1 MGEYH
6 IIGGRRLAGELAVH
20 GSKNAILPI
29 LAACVLNAGE
39 SRLTNCP
46 NISDTRYTIDILQEI
61 GCTVKREGSTIIV
74 NSATAN
80 ESEVSESLVRKMRS
94 SIVFLGS
101 LLARFG
107 AAKISYPGG
116 CVLGLRPIDQHLKG
130 LRQLGA
136 QIEDEHDFL
145 NCTAKRLIG
154 ADISLDFPSVGATE
168 NIMLAA
174 TLAEGTTTITN
185 AAREPEI
192 VDLATFLN
200 AMGADIKGAGE
211 TIIKIRGMNKLHDA
225 EHCIMPD
232 RIVAGTYLTAAAMT
246 RGDITLTNVPGG
258 NIRQILAKLAET
270 GCIISAKDN
279 TIHLVAPPK
288 LRAIRLKTS
297 PHPGFPTDLQ
307 PQFTAMLSVANG
319 ISIVEE
325 TVFEARNKHIPE
337 LSRMGANIMQ
347 VNSSKTSII
356 EGVPHLTGGSVISH
370 DLRGGAALI
379 LAGLTADGKTIV
391 RPSDHVVRG
400 YESIEIDLRS
410 LGANIIH
417 TASE

>member
-1 MGEYH
+1 MGEYR
-6 IIGGRRLAGELAVH
+6 IIGGRRLSGELAVH

-39 SRLTNCP
+39 NCLTNCP
-46 NISDTRYTIDILQEI
+46 NISDTRYTIDILKEI
-61 GCTVKREGSTIIV
+61 GCTVKHEGDTITV
-74 NSATAN
+74 NSAMAN
-80 ESEVSESLVRKMRS
+80 EFEISEKLVRKMRS
-94 SIVFLGS
+94 SIIFLGS

-136 QIEDEHDFL
+136 QIDDEDGFL
-145 NCTAKRLIG
+145 NCTAKRLVG

-174 TLAEGTTTITN
+174 TLADGTTTITN

-192 VDLATFLN
+192 VDLAMFLN
-200 AMGADIKGAGE
+200 AMGADITDAGE
-211 TIIKIRGMNKLHDA
+211 ATIKIRGVAKLHDA
-225 EHCIMPD
+225 EHRIMPD

-246 RGDITLTNVPGG
+246 KGDITLINVSSD
-258 NIRQILAKLAET
+258 NISPVIAKLTEA
-270 GCIISAKDN
+270 GCIISTKGN
-279 TIHLVAPPK
+279 HIHLVAPPK
-288 LRAIRLKTS
+288 LRAIQLKTA

-307 PQFTAMLSVANG
+307 PQFTAMLSVADG

-325 TVFEARNKHIPE
+325 TVFEARNKHIYE
-337 LSRMGANIMQ
+337 LSRMGANILQ
-347 VNSSKTSII
+347 VNNNRTSII
-356 EGVPHLTGGSVISH
+356 EGMPHLTGNNVISH

-379 LAGLTADGKTIV
+379 LAGLAADGKTIV
-391 RPSDHVVRG
+391 SPSDHVVRG
-400 YESIEIDLRS
+400 YESIEVDLRS
-410 LGANIIH
+410 LGANIVY
-417 TASE
+417 AN